1 MMHPLQMRAW
11 RLYDYGDMR
20 LDAIPFPKVKPD
32 WVILKTRV
40 VQPSITEVIRSQGL
54 ATGLSNDIKKAIEEH
69 APVQLF
75 GHEFCAEVIE
85 VGQGVENVR
94 PGDRVVGGAK
104 IPCGEC
110 SLCRSGSG
118 HLCRRGPH
126 IGIHTPG
133 MFAEYGCVPAV
144 ALAKVPDTISDSE
157 GACVQSLTSAV
168 TATETA
174 DIEVGDTVAV
184 FGQGVMGLGCMQVA
198 RSSGARKVIGVDVRT
213 ESLDLASK
221 LGADHVV
228 DGSKV
233 DPVKAIIELTDG
245 FGVDVVFETAGGSRK
260 QGLAGTETIMQ
271 AVGSVRD
278 CGKVIQ
284 VAQIGE
290 KALLDLLLF
299 RKKNVVYKF
308 CRPQTPRT
316 LIHTIALVASKR
328 VQVAPMIT
336 HTLDGIEKVPEAF
349 EITSNKAK
357 YGALNPAQVVV
368 HKG

>member
-1 MMHPLQMRAW
+1 
-11 RLYDYGDMR
+11 MR
-20 LDAIPFPKVKPD
+20 LDTLPVPEVKPG

-54 ATGLSNDIKKAIEEH
+54 ATGSSDDIKKAIEER

-85 VGQGVENVR
+85 VGDGVKDMM

-110 SLCRSGSG
+110 SLCRSGTG

-126 IGIHTPG
+126 IGIHIPG

-157 GACVQSLTSAV
+157 GACIQPLTAAV
-168 TATETA
+168 TAAETA

-198 RSSGARKVIGVDVRT
+198 RSSGAREVIGVDIRT
-213 ESLDLASK
+213 ESLELATK

-228 DGSKV
+228 NATKV

-260 QGLAGTETIMQ
+260 QGLAGTETIMP
-271 AVGSVRD
+271 AISSVRD

-290 KALLDLLLF
+290 TAQLDLLMF

-308 CRPQTPRT
+308 SRPQTPRT
-316 LIHTIALVASKR
+316 LLHTIALVATKR
-328 VQVAPMIT
+328 VQVAPLVT
-336 HTLDGIEKVPEAF
+336 HILDGIEKVPDAF

-368 HKG
+368 HTG